1 MSTLKELKGL
11 AVKERI
17 GDPTADIGA
26 GSISGTPLQGSFA
39 NIGRSISEGSSL
51 IVGGTSGNLK
61 STGGLLMPLIR
72 TAPQGP
78 SWALKRRTGVTAA
91 PRKVN
96 PREAGVSFPGE
107 THSRRVNSAEAVVAA
122 VAASNGQPGFA
133 PRV

>member
-1 MSTLKELKGL
+1 MRIFLLVEPNLLRGTGEAAGPRLDTGRIGMSTLKELKGL

-61 STGGLLMPLIR
+61 STG
-72 TAPQGP
+72 
-78 SWALKRRTGVTAA
+78 
-91 PRKVN
+91 
-96 PREAGVSFPGE
+96 
-107 THSRRVNSAEAVVAA
+107 
-122 VAASNGQPGFA
+122 
-133 PRV
+133 